1 MNSEDSGEESI
12 NDSAPSRDMDLTW
25 TLNVKGVDRTF
36 QGPLVMGILNVTPDS
51 FADGGQY
58 VAPGPALE
66 RIGEMVED
74 GAAIIDIG
82 GESTRPGAEPVSE
95 DEELKRV
102 LPVLEQ
108 AIPEY
113 PDTYFSVDTTKLKV
127 AHQALYAGAHI
138 INDVSGLTYEPK
150 IAGLCADYGAAYVL
164 MHKQGTPKDMQDN
177 PAYEDVVA
185 DIKHFFIKQMALTEE
200 WRLNRDSI
208 ILDPGIGFGKTLE
221 HNLELLRRLREFG
234 ELGRPLLIGASRKSM
249 ISKILDGRTVEERL
263 AGTIA
268 VHYHALLEGAKIL
281 RVHDVRDASDSVEIY
296 KRIVQTS

>member
-281 RVHDVRDASDSVEIY
+281 RVHDVRDAADSVEIY
-296 KRIVQTS
+296 KRIVQSD

>member
-1 MNSEDSGEESI
+1 MNSEESGEETI
-12 NDSAPSRDMDLTW
+12 DDSATSRDMDLTW
-25 TLNVKGVDRTF
+25 TLNVKGEDRTF
-36 QGPLVMGILNVTPDS
+36 QGPLIMGILNVTPDS
-51 FADGGQY
+51 FADGGEY
-58 VAPGPALE
+58 VEPAPALE
-66 RIGEMVED
+66 RIGEMVEE

-102 LPVLEQ
+102 LPVLEK

-127 AHQALYAGAHI
+127 AHQALDAGAHI
-138 INDVSGLTYEPK
+138 INDISGLTYEPK
-150 IAGLCADYGAAYVL
+150 IAGLCADYGAAYIL
-164 MHKQGTPKDMQDN
+164 MHKQGTPQDMQEN
-177 PAYEDVVA
+177 PTYEDVVA

-200 WRLNRDSI
+200 WGLNRDSI
-208 ILDPGIGFGKTLE
+208 VLDPGIGFGKTLE
-221 HNLELLRRLREFG
+221 HNLELLRRLREFR

-249 ISKILDGRTVEERL
+249 ISKILNGRSVEERL

-268 VHYHALLEGAKIL
+268 VHYHALLEGARIL

-296 KRIVQTS
+296 KRIVQTD